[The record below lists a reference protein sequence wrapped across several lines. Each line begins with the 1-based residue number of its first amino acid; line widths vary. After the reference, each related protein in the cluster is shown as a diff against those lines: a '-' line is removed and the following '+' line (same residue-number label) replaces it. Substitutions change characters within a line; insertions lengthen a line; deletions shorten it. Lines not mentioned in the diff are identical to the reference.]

1 MSAVPA
7 NETSRR
13 ERKKDATRAAI
24 QRAALSLTEKLGLE
38 AVTVEAISEAADVA
52 PRTFFNYFASKEEA
66 LAGED
71 SRMVAE
77 FMAAIAARPPEES
90 APEAVHA
97 ALREFSIFQ
106 SSSDHRQLNRQRM
119 RLAAHYPSLL
129 ARQMA
134 AFRRFEQLLAE
145 AIAARTHVDREKD
158 PYPDLLAA
166 VAITL
171 VRLSFQRWARHG
183 KNPARTFDEL
193 FQKIEKG
200 L

>member
-1 MSAVPA
+1 
-7 NETSRR
+7 
-13 ERKKDATRAAI
+13 
-24 QRAALSLTEKLGLE
+24 
-38 AVTVEAISEAADVA
+38 VTVEAISEAADVS
-52 PRTFFNYFASKEEA
+52 PRTFFNYFASKEDA

-71 SRMVAE
+71 PQMVAE
-77 FMAAIAARPPEES
+77 FMAAIAARPEEES
-90 APEAVHA
+90 ALEAVHA
-97 ALREFSIFQ
+97 GLREFSIFQ
-106 SSSDHRQLNRQRM
+106 SSSDHRQLNRQRLK
-119 RLAAHYPSLL
+119 LAAQYPSLL

-134 AFRRFEQLLAE
+134 AYKRFEQLLAE
-145 AIAARTHVDREKD
+145 AIAARMHIDREKD

-183 KNPARTFDEL
+183 KNPGKTFDEL